1 MRDFIKELKA
11 GDIVVVCSRTSRA
24 VRKVEKITPS
34 GLIKVNGIL
43 YNKNGC
49 ERGGD
54 TWSRYYLAE
63 ATPELINQIRI
74 ESTISKAYKLMR
86 DATGITFEQATEII
100 KILSPQ
106 EQENIT

>member
-1 MRDFIKELKA
+1 MNEWIKNLKV
-11 GDIVVVCSRTSRA
+11 GDLVVVSSRTFAA

-43 YNKNGC
+43 YNNNGC

-54 TWSRYYLAE
+54 ICSRNYLRE
-63 ATPELINQIRI
+63 ATPELIDEIRI
-74 ESTISKAYKLMR
+74 KSTIRKAYNLMQS
-86 DATGITFEQATEII
+86 AKNITFEQATEII